1 MARLKLWNININQNR
16 VTSHTSLLQ
25 TPHKTNCSDD
35 IDNDKLPV
43 YPLDI
48 PLELAQSPFP
58 AHLDISSQTP

>member
-1 MARLKLWNININQNR
+1 M
-16 VTSHTSLLQ
+16 SHTSLLQ

-35 IDNDKLPV
+35 IDNDKLPG

-48 PLELAQSPFP
+48 PLELARSPFP